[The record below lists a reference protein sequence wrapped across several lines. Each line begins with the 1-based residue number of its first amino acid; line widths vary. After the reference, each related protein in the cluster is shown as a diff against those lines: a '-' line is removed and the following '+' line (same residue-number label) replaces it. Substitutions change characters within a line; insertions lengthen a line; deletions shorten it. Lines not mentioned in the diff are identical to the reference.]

1 MQRTPIL
8 AGITVLLAFLGWQ
21 WLEHTSLEEQRQQQ
35 QAELEA
41 TRRELR
47 EATRALGEQRAQLE
61 RLSRDVA
68 RPPVFAPGQ
77 TQALPTEPPA
87 SGDGVERP
95 VSPAPPDHPAPPSE
109 QEVVANLEEAVHAE
123 PGDPQWSRQAE
134 ELARAR
140 LARILTTSRLE
151 SVHCGASLCRLETS
165 HPNQEELE
173 QFREQVLMAPE
184 PVLWNGASYSSV
196 QGDARAGTLVTV
208 SYVAREGM
216 PLPML
221 EHP

>member
-1 MQRTPIL
+1 MPRTTL

-21 WLEHTSLEEQRQQQ
+21 RMEHTSLEEHHQQQ

-47 EATRALGEQRAQLE
+47 ELARALGEQQTLLE
-61 RLSRDVA
+61 RLTREVA
-68 RPPVFAPGQ
+68 RSPASAPGQ
-77 TQALPTEPPA
+77 TLAPHAEPPA
-87 SGDGVERP
+87 SSAGVERP
-95 VSPAPPDHPAPPSE
+95 APPAPPDHPVPLSE
-109 QEVVANLEEAVHAE
+109 QEMVASLEEAVHGE
-123 PGDPQWSRQAE
+123 PIDPRWSRQAE
-134 ELARAR
+134 DLARAR
-140 LARILTTSRLE
+140 LERTLTTSRLE

-165 HPNQEELE
+165 HPSQEALE

-184 PVLWNGASYSSV
+184 PVLWNGAAYSSV

-208 SYVAREGM
+208 SYLAREGR
-216 PLPML
+216 PLPTL